1 MNICKF
7 GGSSIQH
14 IEQVDNILKPKI
26 SKYKRVLV
34 IVSAF
39 GNTTDLLLTNI
50 EEVYTFHNNLCIKLF
65 GKVLL
70 KVTDLIQNIKLLSQV
85 INTFKVIPDQ
95 LKERLLSYGELL
107 SSVIL
112 YNYFNK
118 IYTCDVYRMNSENI
132 IVKNITNN
140 VNYEETTKRLHN
152 YLSIIDSGLIIC
164 PGYICSD
171 INGLEKKYNKIIC
184 IAILEHVYDPSA
196 AVANL
201 KKMLKDGGV
210 IYGYVP
216 YLYYY
221 HAPKDLKF
229 QDYFRFSKDALAYL
243 FKDFN
248 DVELFPIRG
257 RVSTPLNILFAGRWK
272 QYAEKTNINIYLDKL
287 SNDESNL
294 KQCSGFNFIIKK

>member
-1 MNICKF
+1 MKKTIGNPSKTNEDLINLIKKTKINNYYLKNQKDF
-7 GGSSIQH
+7 R
-14 IEQVDNILKPKI
+14 DRILKEINISDHVLDIGMAMRDRYKKI
-26 SKYKRVLV
+26 KS
-34 IVSAF
+34 
-39 GNTTDLLLTNI
+39 
-50 EEVYTFHNNLCIKLF
+50 
-65 GKVLL
+65 
-70 KVTDLIQNIKLLSQV
+70 
-85 INTFKVIPDQ
+85 
-95 LKERLLSYGELL
+95 ELL
-107 SSVIL
+107 ETL
-112 YNYFNK
+112 
-118 IYTCDVYRMNSENI
+118 DVNDFGDYP
-132 IVKNITNN
+132 
-140 VNYEETTKRLHN
+140 
-152 YLSIIDSGLIIC
+152 DIIC
-164 PGYICSD
+164 DICSD
-171 INGLEKKYNKIIC
+171 VSGLEKKYDKIIC
-184 IAILEHVYDPSA
+184 IAILEHVYDPTA

-201 KKMLKDGGV
+201 KKILKDNGV

-272 QYAEKTNINIYLDKL
+272 KYAEKTNINIYLDKL